1 MSLNDQ
7 TQSVIVISLR
17 FLLRTNQHWSQPPCL
32 YAVVPSSLSHTR
44 NIIDPT
50 MFGPTIRATEIFPA
64 DFFPSL
70 GAFPAI
76 DSLTGPI
83 RAAETKHDC
92 TERKRQWR
100 WRQQRC

>member
-1 MSLNDQ
+1 MALVYAPIRYNPV
-7 TQSVIVISLR
+7 VIIS
-17 FLLRTNQHWSQPPCL
+17 H
-32 YAVVPSSLSHTR
+32 
-44 NIIDPT
+44 

-64 DFFPSL
+64 DCFPSL